1 MHISIP
7 FKIGQ
12 YRYKWNYFVKP
23 FINAIKRVVFNHT
36 NFNIGNEYDHYDY
49 YNYYNYLS
57 TGYISFTVT
66 FYEYYMWDYNST
78 DENEGELLQRRL
90 LQSEEID
97 WKKISSPYVY
107 IRAILS
113 YLNPAA
119 IPVQPEEE
127 ETTSEDDE
135 TLILDS
141 LPEELKSFISK
152 YPILKEKLL
161 NAAEQIPK
169 AFGEVYGK
177 AREINDIEVYF
188 DTEKGLEFTE
198 DIIREYPT
206 PPPPKED
213 DKPWVEEYWW
223 VILLI
228 CVGVVLIIAII
239 TVIIF
244 RVKKRKQAKVS
255 IEN

>member
-1 MHISIP
+1 M
-7 FKIGQ
+7 
-12 YRYKWNYFVKP
+12 
-23 FINAIKRVVFNHT
+23 
-36 NFNIGNEYDHYDY
+36 
-49 YNYYNYLS
+49 
-57 TGYISFTVT
+57 
-66 FYEYYMWDYNST
+66 
-78 DENEGELLQRRL
+78 
-90 LQSEEID
+90 
-97 WKKISSPYVY
+97 
-107 IRAILS
+107 
-113 YLNPAA
+113 NPAA

-188 DTEKGLEFTE
+188 DSEKGLEITE
-198 DIIREYPT
+198 DVIREYTT
-206 PPPPKED
+206 PPTED

-223 VILLI
+223 VIILI

-239 TVIIF
+239 TIIIF
-244 RVKKRKQAKVS
+244 RVKKRKQAKLS
-255 IEN
+255 IEY